1 VKQYE
6 GRSANS
12 IEFIAPIRR
21 FLGFFFIRC
30 AAPIGGVW
38 ITGPMVLA
46 QHKGNE
52 RIGEAQTAIHSA
64 LPIVI
69 EIAYYFALLIGNGIM
84 LNKGR
89 WQMKNSK

>member
-1 VKQYE
+1 
-6 GRSANS
+6 
-12 IEFIAPIRR
+12 
-21 FLGFFFIRC
+21 
-30 AAPIGGVW
+30 
-38 ITGPMVLA
+38 MVLA